1 MSKKT
6 RTASLS
12 ILSNTLLIVLKIIA
26 GVITGSVSVI
36 SEAIHSALDLV
47 AAVIAYFSVKIS
59 DSPPDQEHPYGHGKF
74 ENVSGVIEAAL
85 IFIAAG
91 WIIFEAS
98 KKLVSGSPV
107 ESFGV
112 GFVVM
117 MISGVVNIFVS
128 RVLRKTAKETDSVA
142 LEADALHLSTDVFTS
157 FGVAAGLLLI
167 WITGMHIFD
176 PIIAILVAL
185 FIIKESW
192 DLFKRAYSPLLDTQL
207 SESEVITIKE
217 SIYSHLKTGM
227 DFHQLRTRKSGS
239 HRYIDLHLELPG
251 EVSVAE
257 SHSIC
262 DAIED
267 EIKRNLNNAEVNI
280 HVEPLFIEK

>member
-112 GFVVM
+112 G
-117 MISGVVNIFVS
+117 ISNKEALILVQYYNKWFC
-128 RVLRKTAKETDSVA
+128 LRKMRK
-142 LEADALHLSTDVFTS
+142 
-157 FGVAAGLLLI
+157 
-167 WITGMHIFD
+167 
-176 PIIAILVAL
+176 IICA
-185 FIIKESW
+185 
-192 DLFKRAYSPLLDTQL
+192 
-207 SESEVITIKE
+207 
-217 SIYSHLKTGM
+217 
-227 DFHQLRTRKSGS
+227 
-239 HRYIDLHLELPG
+239 
-251 EVSVAE
+251 
-257 SHSIC
+257 
-262 DAIED
+262 
-267 EIKRNLNNAEVNI
+267 
-280 HVEPLFIEK
+280 